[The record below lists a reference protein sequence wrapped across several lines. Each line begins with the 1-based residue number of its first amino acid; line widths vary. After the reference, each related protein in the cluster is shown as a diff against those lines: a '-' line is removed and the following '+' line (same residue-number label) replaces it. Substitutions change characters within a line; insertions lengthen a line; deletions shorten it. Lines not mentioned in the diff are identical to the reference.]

1 MARKKTTKDYGDR
14 QFNKMVKA
22 LKLSEEEVIDLIG
35 GVRRNKKTGQIE
47 HHKKGGPVV
56 KAKVGKHIKKGL
68 TASYKA
74 IADKLKSRKSKP
86 KKTTATRSEAKLV
99 EGSGDMSDPTN
110 RAGKMRTGTQQRRG
124 GATSQARDAM
134 SDREKDKLARSKAA
148 RGSYKRSQKLKKGSL
163 AQLSDEFD
171 KLLKG
176 RQRAERVKGS
186 RSKYYKVFKAR
197 NPLKIQRIRG
207 ADGKIKKAD
216 TRGYTDS
223 SKKTGGPV
231 VEKKFGKLIKGAVKS
246 LNKKRK
252 KKPFDPAER
261 SAKDAYI
268 IGGTGTV
275 GIGGAGY
282 MGHKDAVKK
291 SKQKKEGRSR
301 NIERFPDR
309 DKDVFTRYPI
319 KKKRNLKRKGGGK
332 ITYRMPG
339 GQVVD
344 AGYD

>member
-1 MARKKTTKDYGDR
+1 MARKKTPKDYGDR

-231 VEKKFGKLIKGAVKS
+231 VKAKFSSSGLLAGMAGMGSGAKAIAKKP
-246 LNKKRK
+246 KRK
-252 KKPFDPAER
+252 
-261 SAKDAYI
+261 I
-268 IGGTGTV
+268 
-275 GIGGAGY
+275 
-282 MGHKDAVKK
+282 
-291 SKQKKEGRSR
+291 
-301 NIERFPDR
+301 
-309 DKDVFTRYPI
+309 I
-319 KKKRNLKRKGGGK
+319 KKKKVNKENSLKKKAGGGK
-332 ITYRMPG
+332 ITYRMTG

>member
-163 AQLSDEFD
+163 AQ
-171 KLLKG
+171 
-176 RQRAERVKGS
+176 
-186 RSKYYKVFKAR
+186 
-197 NPLKIQRIRG
+197 
-207 ADGKIKKAD
+207 
-216 TRGYTDS
+216 
-223 SKKTGGPV
+223 
-231 VEKKFGKLIKGAVKS
+231 
-246 LNKKRK
+246 
-252 KKPFDPAER
+252 
-261 SAKDAYI
+261 
-268 IGGTGTV
+268 
-275 GIGGAGY
+275 
-282 MGHKDAVKK
+282 
-291 SKQKKEGRSR
+291 
-301 NIERFPDR
+301 
-309 DKDVFTRYPI
+309 
-319 KKKRNLKRKGGGK
+319 
-332 ITYRMPG
+332 
-339 GQVVD
+339 
-344 AGYD
+344 